1 MAYLEYTVPVGLE
14 GEHRMRRREAGVRLA
29 LKAAAV
35 SRKLSCAGQSTMTGL
50 APASL
55 AISG

>member
-1 MAYLEYTVPVGLE
+1 
-14 GEHRMRRREAGVRLA
+14 MRRREAGVMLPF
-29 LKAAAV
+29 KAAGE
-35 SRKLSCAGQSTMTGL
+35 SKKLSSAGQSIMTGL